1 MDIKKKRKILKPN
14 AQIIRRTLVL
24 MVACGIVAFAVL
36 VAQLYKIQI
45 QSHDLYQSEA
55 VEQQVRETTI
65 NASRGTIY
73 DANMQ
78 VLAMSASVDTVYIS
92 PVEML
97 KYEEDSSLIA
107 LRLSEILGVSYESIM
122 AKWEDTKSWY
132 KTVAVKIEKDVADQI
147 RAFKN
152 EYDFKSV
159 HIVEDTKRYYPFSG
173 LAAQVVGFVGTDNN
187 GLYGMENYY
196 ESFLRG
202 VNGRIVRATT
212 SDGTDMLFTKY
223 ENYYDAVDG
232 NSLVLTLDSTIQ
244 YYLEKH
250 MEQAIRDYNVKNGAM
265 GIVMDVNTGAV
276 LGMATLP
283 DYDLNNYSVLNEE
296 DKAKLMELD
305 LEEEAY
311 QKALNDALFGQWKN
325 RAIADSYEPGST
337 FKIITL
343 SAALEDGIVNESSDF
358 YCGGSMEVKG
368 RTDPLKCWKSIGHG
382 SQTLAKA
389 AQHSCN
395 VAFVTIGLRLGA
407 ERFYDYIR
415 AFGFMDATGVDMGGE
430 GEPIWWKDSVFKNPD
445 NLSSLAAASFGQ
457 TFNITPLQ
465 LVTAVSA
472 VANGGYLMEPYVVQ
486 KIISPNG
493 DVLKTAEPVVVRQV
507 ISEETSEK
515 VCAILE
521 SVVADKEG
529 TGKNAYVDGYRIAG
543 KTGTSENI
551 GQDTDEYIVS
561 FVGFAPADDPKIAVL
576 VLLDSPSRDTDIYI
590 SGGRMAAPVVGNIFA
605 DVLPYIGVE
614 PVYNNAENAS
624 TDVLLPNVKNLD
636 VEEAKKTLKAL
647 GFEVKVEGSDATVN
661 DQIPMAN
668 VYVAQGST
676 IILYAGEERP
686 ADKVIMPSLLN
697 MSYTDA
703 KSRLNAL
710 GLYIR
715 STGVSSSGLDTIIVQ
730 RQDVEEGTEITV
742 GSVIQVTLIDNN
754 STILESAT

>member
-1 MDIKKKRKILKPN
+1 MDTKKTRKVIKPN

-24 MVACGIVAFAVL
+24 MIACGIVAFTVL

-45 QSHDLYQSEA
+45 ISHDLYQSEA

-65 NASRGTIY
+65 HASRGTIY
-73 DANMQ
+73 DTNMQ

-97 KYEEDSSLIA
+97 NYGEDASLIA
-107 LRLSEILGVSYESIM
+107 LKLSEILGVSYESIM

-132 KTVAVKIEKDVADQI
+132 KTVAVKIEKEVADQV
-147 RAFKN
+147 RALKN
-152 EYDFKSV
+152 EYDLKSV
-159 HIVEDTKRYYPFSG
+159 HIMEDTKRYYPCSS
-173 LAAQVVGFVGTDNN
+173 LASQVIGFVGTDNI
-187 GLYGMENYY
+187 GLYGTENYY
-196 ESFLRG
+196 ERYLRG
-202 VNGRIVRATT
+202 INGRIVRATT
-212 SDGTDMLFTKY
+212 SEGTDMLFTKY

-250 MEQAIRDYNVKNGAM
+250 MEQAIKDYDVKNGAM

-276 LGMATLP
+276 LAMATLP

-296 DKAKLMELD
+296 DKAKLMEQN
-305 LEEEAY
+305 LEGEEFE
-311 QKALNDALFGQWKN
+311 KAVNEALFRQWKN
-325 RAIADSYEPGST
+325 RAISDTYEPGST

-343 SAALEDGIVNESSDF
+343 SAALEEGVVNEASSF

-368 RTDPLKCWKSIGHG
+368 RTSPLNCWKSIGHG
-382 SQTLAKA
+382 SQTLAQA

-395 VAFVTIGLRLGA
+395 VAFVSIGLKLGA

-415 AFGFMDATGVDMGGE
+415 AFGFMDETGIDMGGE
-430 GEPIWWKDSVFKNPD
+430 GEPLWWKDSVFKNPND
-445 NLSSLAAASFGQ
+445 QSSLAAASFGQ

-465 LVTAVSA
+465 LITAVSA
-472 VANGGYLMEPYVVQ
+472 VANGGYLMEPYIVKQ
-486 KIISPNG
+486 IISPDG
-493 DVLKTAEPVVVRQV
+493 SVLQTAEPSVIRQV

-529 TGKNAYVDGYRIAG
+529 TGKNAYVEGYRIAG
-543 KTGTSENI
+543 KTGTSENV

-561 FVGFAPADDPKIAVL
+561 FVGFAPADDPKIAIL
-576 VLLDSPSRDTDIYI
+576 VLLDSPSRESGIYI

-614 PVYNNAENAS
+614 PVYGEESTN
-624 TDVLLPNVKNLD
+624 TDVLLPSVKSLS
-636 VEEAKKTLKAL
+636 VEEAKSTLKAL
-647 GFEVKVEGSDATVN
+647 GFEVRVEGSGETVT
-661 DQIPMAN
+661 DQVPIAN
-668 VYVAQGST
+668 VYIASGST
-676 IILYAGEERP
+676 VILFAGEEKP
-686 ADKVIMPSLLN
+686 ADTVIMPDLLN

-703 KSRLNAL
+703 MRALNNL

-715 STGVSSSGLDTIIVQ
+715 SAGVPPSGSDTIIVQ
-730 RQDVEEGTEITV
+730 RQDVEAGAEIAA
-742 GSVIQVTLIDNN
+742 GSVIKVTLIDNN
-754 STILESAT
+754 TTILESSAE